1 MWPVMGTKWH
11 LLLKPVISLRELTPC
26 QGESSG
32 SLLSAR
38 PGGGDGWASLL
49 RASFG
54 TYRRFFW
61 EVWIPGPR
69 LLGVVTVSFWLIQ
82 GLTL

>member
-11 LLLKPVISLRELTPC
+11 LLLKPVISLRKLTSC

-49 RASFG
+49 RK
-54 TYRRFFW
+54 FFW